1 MPRLVVLFPL
11 AVLSLG
17 ACEGKEELGTEL
29 ANASMSPV
37 LWEPLDSNSAIDPN
51 GPPPTT
57 CALRL
62 RDLRTGTEYQILR
75 RQATRTNPDAPSGT
89 PATWEQHGDYMRILP
104 EPGAGPPSSLV
115 RIACGSWKVLSLV
128 PNKGP

>member
-1 MPRLVVLFPL
+1 MPRFIVRFLVL
-11 AVLSLG
+11 LSLG
-17 ACEGKEELGTEL
+17 ACQGKEQLGTEL

-37 LWEPLDSNSAIDPN
+37 LWEPLDSSSAIDPN

-75 RQATRTNPDAPSGT
+75 RQATRTNRDRKST
-89 PATWEQHGDYMRILP
+89 RLN
-104 EPGAGPPSSLV
+104 SSHLV
-115 RIACGSWKVLSLV
+115 ISYAVFCLK
-128 PNKGP
+128 

>member
-1 MPRLVVLFPL
+1 
-11 AVLSLG
+11 
-17 ACEGKEELGTEL
+17 
-29 ANASMSPV
+29 MSPV
-37 LWEPLDSNSAIDPN
+37 IWDAHDSSTAIHPN

-75 RQATRTNPDAPSGT
+75 RQATRTNRDAPRGT
-89 PATWEQHGDYMRILP
+89 PAIWEQYGDYRQILA
-104 EPGAGPPSSLV
+104 EPSAGPPSSLV

-128 PNKGP
+128 PSKGP